1 MVFDIAFAM
10 LIPSRSFAEELRS
23 PAFFAR
29 LSLGVNLL
37 FVASNQPRHAKTKK
51 PPLRTAFSF
60 WLRGRI
66 CLRHCVRNAYS
77 FAFIRGETPL
87 TGVLRPPFTWREPTF
102 RSFKSAASC
111 KNKKPPLR
119 TAFSFWL
126 RGRI

>member
-1 MVFDIAFAM
+1 MAKIKNA
-10 LIPSRSFAEELRS
+10 LITDG
-23 PAFFAR
+23 FFF
-29 LSLGVNLL
+29 L
-37 FVASNQPRHAKTKK
+37 VA
-51 PPLRTAFSF
+51 LD
-60 WLRGRI
+60 RI

-102 RSFKSAASC
+102 RSFKSVAPC

-126 RGRI
+126 RGQDLNLRPSGYESCPLSFI